1 MFDRFNLGE
10 IIGANIKA
18 RRKAAGMTQIELAN
32 KCGCYYD
39 SQPVREWE
47 HGRVPKLETLERIA
61 DGLSCYVSELLPSYY
76 FPPKKD
82 GWISVKDRLPT
93 NHVKV
98 IVSVKTIFGYA
109 ICMGRLDDDGRWEE
123 STFFETYGEMR
134 FEEKEPVVAWMPLP
148 EPPEVTP

>member
-61 DGLSCYVSELLPSYY
+61 DGLGCYVSELLPIYY

-82 GWISVKDRLPT
+82 GWISVKDRLPAK
-93 NHVKV
+93 HECVL
-98 IVSVKTIFGYA
+98 IYDSVCHNIYMA
-109 ICMGRLDDDGRWEE
+109 WRDDDLDAWFSEE
-123 STFFETYGEMR
+123 YLPDFLNITH
-134 FEEKEPVVAWMPLP
+134 WMPLP
-148 EPPEVTP
+148 NPPEVNADD

>member
-82 GWISVKDRLPT
+82 GWISVKDRLPEKDEYVLCFC
-93 NHVKV
+93 N
-98 IVSVKTIFGYA
+98 IGDGFQAIFHYGKE
-109 ICMGRLDDDGRWEE
+109 RKFDG
-123 STFFETYGEMR
+123 TAVTH
-134 FEEKEPVVAWMPLP
+134 WMPLP

>member
-61 DGLSCYVSELLPSYY
+61 NGLSCYVSELLPSYY

-82 GWISVKDRLPT
+82 GWISVKDRLPKPQT
-93 NHVKV
+93 EVLA
-98 IVSVKTIFGYA
+98 F
-109 ICMGRLDDDGRWEE
+109 
-123 STFFETYGEMR
+123 MR
-134 FEEKEPVVAWMPLP
+134 GIMYLAWYDNEIGGWASKL
-148 EPPEVTP
+148 

>member
-1 MFDRFNLGE
+1 MFYRFNLGE

-82 GWISVKDRLPT
+82 GWISVKDRLPEKDEYVLCFC
-93 NHVKV
+93 N
-98 IVSVKTIFGYA
+98 IGDGFQAIFHYGKE
-109 ICMGRLDDDGRWEE
+109 RKFDG
-123 STFFETYGEMR
+123 TAVTH
-134 FEEKEPVVAWMPLP
+134 WMPLP